1 MSEEKK
7 EKRCCGCKTPK
18 PLDNFYKHKK
28 QFDGH
33 SPYCIECT
41 RENSKR
47 YFQRKKEKQSKN
59 ETDGLIKLA
68 LFGGQTND
76 TNYTNVN
83 AVMEILMIKELAKS
97 LMDKVSSL
105 EKTLINSE
113 VFVSQ

>member
-28 QFDGH
+28 QSDGH

-47 YFQRKKEKQSKN
+47 YFQRKKEKQVKN
-59 ETDGLIKLA
+59 GLKHSWFIIIQKQEN
-68 LFGGQTND
+68 F
-76 TNYTNVN
+76 
-83 AVMEILMIKELAKS
+83 
-97 LMDKVSSL
+97 
-105 EKTLINSE
+105 
-113 VFVSQ
+113 